1 MLRVK
6 QRRNKMNLS
15 DFISIISVIIAVVST
30 VIAAVAIKSA
40 NTINNKEIILQNYE
54 DMKDWFEE
62 MVFMMKDLYLRYPD
76 NKKKDE
82 LKESLV
88 RFSTYIDLGRI
99 FFKNQQMG
107 EYKINKPEVFRGRRV
122 ILLDVIVLYY
132 NIYKLGLQAE
142 NQEMLWGLQRAFISE
157 MITLLNQNKFSK
169 KYVEYTFIDEKN
181 IIDRLVIEGAL
192 KEFPQREQKII
203 ILRYFKQKTQS
214 QIAQS
219 LGISQVQVSRLE
231 KKILKELKEKIC
243 G

>member
-1 MLRVK
+1 MSI
-6 QRRNKMNLS
+6 S
-15 DFISIISVIIAVVST
+15 DIISIISVIIAVVST

-54 DMKDWFEE
+54 DMKDWFEQ

-107 EYKINKPEVFRGRRV
+107 EYKINKPEIFRGRRV

-132 NIYKLGLQAE
+132 NIYKQGIQAD
-142 NQEMLWGLQRAFISE
+142 NQEILWGLQRAFISE
-157 MITLLNQNKFSK
+157 MITLLNQNKFSN
-169 KYVEYTFIDEKN
+169 KYIEYTFIDEKN
-181 IIDRLVIEGAL
+181 IIDIENINNEEFRKVLLSADIIKAV
-192 KEFPQREQKII
+192 KEQTINIENAS
-203 ILRYFKQKTQS
+203 KQK
-214 QIAQS
+214 AKNN
-219 LGISQVQVSRLE
+219 
-231 KKILKELKEKIC
+231 KKMKKS
-243 G
+243 

>member
-1 MLRVK
+1 MS
-6 QRRNKMNLS
+6 LS

-54 DMKDWFEE
+54 DMRDWFEE

-181 IIDRLVIEGAL
+181 IIDIDNINNQEFRDVLLSADIIKAVKEQTINIE
-192 KEFPQREQKII
+192 
-203 ILRYFKQKTQS
+203 S
-214 QIAQS
+214 QHS
-219 LGISQVQVSRLE
+219 
-231 KKILKELKEKIC
+231 KKKKSTKNSKKANK
-243 G
+243 